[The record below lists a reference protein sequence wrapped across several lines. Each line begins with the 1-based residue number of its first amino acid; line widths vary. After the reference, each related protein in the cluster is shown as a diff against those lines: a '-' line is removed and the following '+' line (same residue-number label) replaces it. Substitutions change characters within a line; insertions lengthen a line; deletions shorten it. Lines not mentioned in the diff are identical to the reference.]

1 MSKICKSLFFGK
13 LTGCEYL
20 CYKTVACFCM
30 RVYSFIS
37 LIIICLFGSISC
49 VRHELEIKK
58 EPRVSIEKYR
68 GLTVGNPVP
77 IEGENLDGLKWDS
90 NRFFVAEVD
99 ASQRIVPKHIG
110 FTQIWCSNGPGYLSV
125 EVVPK
130 YSDYDMP
137 IIFSRT
143 GYDDITYE
151 DQCLFGLPSATVY
164 SFEYQYGNR
173 VRDNRST
180 STLLV
185 YKTGNVKSP
194 YVTYSFDNDKLVMA
208 GTIISPTYVSNLSK
222 FLSERYEIFAFDL
235 VNYTAYFEH
244 RKGGEKDQ
252 VVDVMGGIQYSS
264 QLGGILLMLMPYDGT
279 RSVSFDEELDD
290 FRKQIEEL
298 IL

>member
-1 MSKICKSLFFGK
+1 MKFYSTILLSII
-13 LTGCEYL
+13 YL
-20 CYKTVACFCM
+20 LGPV
-30 RVYSFIS
+30 
-37 LIIICLFGSISC
+37 SC
-49 VRHELEIKK
+49 IRHEIDEKK
-58 EPRVSIEKYR
+58 QPSVSIEQYR

-99 ASQRIVPKHIG
+99 ASQRIIPKHIG
-110 FTQIWCSNGPGYLSV
+110 YSQIWCSNGPGYLSV

-130 YSDYDMP
+130 YLDYDMP
-137 IIFSRT
+137 IIFSRASYEGVT
-143 GYDDITYE
+143 YD
-151 DQCLFGLPSATVY
+151 DQCLFGTPSAAIFSY
-164 SFEYQYGNR
+164 EYQYANR
-173 VRDNRST
+173 ERDNRST

-208 GTIISPTYVSNLSK
+208 GTLISPTYASNISK

-235 VNYTAYFEH
+235 VSYTAYFEH
-244 RKGGEKDQ
+244 RKGREKDQ

-279 RSVSFDEELDD
+279 RSVPFDEELDA
-290 FRKQIEEL
+290 FRKQVEKL